1 MEYYDDDY
9 EKTYDGYEEHIEP
22 VNLVAEICTESDI
35 TDALLTA
42 GLISGGADPG
52 LTHRVAKE
60 VRRVLA
66 EAEVEDT

>member
-42 GLISGGADPG
+42 GLISEKKPRIAPVPVPG
-52 LTHRVAKE
+52 KKI
-60 VRRVLA
+60 
-66 EAEVEDT
+66 

>member
-1 MEYYDDDY
+1 MRRAIPSGLIWLPIKVSQSFISPAIAQGRE
-9 EKTYDGYEEHIEP
+9 
-22 VNLVAEICTESDI
+22 
-35 TDALLTA
+35 LTA